1 MSGVHFIVIPLASA
15 ETAQRVL
22 DEEFGE
28 GLGYAGVVL
37 ADLDV
42 PGLDDA
48 YAQAAR
54 ERDERE
60 AT

>member
-1 MSGVHFIVIPLASA
+1 MRAFLVVVACWGAWLAVA
-15 ETAQRVL
+15 CWALVQ
-22 DEEFGE
+22 
-28 GLGYAGVVL
+28 LGGVVL

-60 AT
+60 RPA

>member
-1 MSGVHFIVIPLASA
+1 MSGLYFVVLPFFYEAA
-15 ETAQRVL
+15 AQHAL
-22 DEEFGE
+22 HEDIGE
-28 GLGYAGVVL
+28 RLGIAGVVL